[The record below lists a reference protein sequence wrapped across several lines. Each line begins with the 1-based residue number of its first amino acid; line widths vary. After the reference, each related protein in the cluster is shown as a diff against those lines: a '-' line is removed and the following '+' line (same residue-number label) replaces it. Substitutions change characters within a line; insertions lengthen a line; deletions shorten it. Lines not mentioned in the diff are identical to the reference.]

1 MLVYHSFVRAT
12 EIYRFSLCRYHTN
25 NGEGITMWTIILTF
39 LKNPKN
45 ILIVALALLVL
56 ICGTVVLFQRGSIAK
71 SDAKVKEQS
80 AEIERY
86 RESQAA
92 YQKTVEAYADQV
104 IKLQKLAES
113 HQDISNATAKE
124 SVKIKYIKSKC
135 KLEGGDAQTVNN
147 IVGYFNT
154 HGRMRE

>member
-1 MLVYHSFVRAT
+1 M
-12 EIYRFSLCRYHTN
+12 
-25 NGEGITMWTIILTF
+25 MTIIWTF

-45 ILIVALALLVL
+45 LIIVILAAAVL
-56 ICGTVVLFQRGSIAK
+56 TFGAVVLFQRGSIAK
-71 SDAKVKEQS
+71 ASAKVALQS

-86 RESQAA
+86 KESQAA

>member
-1 MLVYHSFVRAT
+1 
-12 EIYRFSLCRYHTN
+12 
-25 NGEGITMWTIILTF
+25 MWTIILTF

-45 ILIVALALLVL
+45 ILILVL
-56 ICGTVVLFQRGSIAK
+56 AIAVLTFGAVVLFQRGSLAK
-71 SDAKVKEQS
+71 SNAKVKLQS
-80 AEIERY
+80 AEIKRY
-86 RESQAA
+86 KESQAA

-113 HQDISNATAKE
+113 HQAISNATAKE

-147 IVGYFNT
+147 VVGYFNT

>member
-1 MLVYHSFVRAT
+1 
-12 EIYRFSLCRYHTN
+12 
-25 NGEGITMWTIILTF
+25 MWTIILTF

-45 ILIVALALLVL
+45 ILILILAILVL
-56 ICGTVVLFQRGSIAK
+56 TFGTVVLFQRGSLAK
-71 SDAKVKEQS
+71 SKGKIELQS
-80 AEIERY
+80 AEIE
-86 RESQAA
+86 SLKATQKA
-92 YQKTVEAYADQV
+92 YQKTVEDYADQV

-113 HQDISNATAKE
+113 HQAISNATAKE

-147 IVGYFNT
+147 IAAYFNT